1 MTNILEGS
9 VGGWLIGAASSVLLL
24 YRNKVMGASGECC
37 FFEKI
42 LGKTGASTSVL

>member
-37 FFEKI
+37 
-42 LGKTGASTSVL
+42 